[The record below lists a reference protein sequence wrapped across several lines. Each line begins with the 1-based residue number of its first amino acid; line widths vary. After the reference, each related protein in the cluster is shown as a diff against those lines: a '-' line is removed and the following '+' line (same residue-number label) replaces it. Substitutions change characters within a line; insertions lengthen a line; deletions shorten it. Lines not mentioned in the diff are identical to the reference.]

1 MLNKEY
7 LMIKK
12 LLFCLGLCAF
22 LGASEPII
30 VSAQE
35 ITKTI
40 KEDILL
46 VYAPLLYDVKV
57 DEKKGQIHVILDSK
71 ESVGQREF
79 EQMAREIKEKIAVLL
94 QKDAV
99 VRYNAAGKLLHEM

>member
-1 MLNKEY
+1 MF
-7 LMIKK
+7 KK
-12 LLFCLGLCAF
+12 LLLCSLFCAF
-22 LGASEPII
+22 L
-30 VSAQE
+30 SAGEAIEVVRQD

-46 VYAPLLYDVKV
+46 IYGPLLYDVKV
-57 DEKKGQIHVILDSK
+57 SEKKGQILVILDSK

-79 EQMAREIKEKIAVLL
+79 EQMAREIKQKIAVLL
-94 QKDAV
+94 QKDAI